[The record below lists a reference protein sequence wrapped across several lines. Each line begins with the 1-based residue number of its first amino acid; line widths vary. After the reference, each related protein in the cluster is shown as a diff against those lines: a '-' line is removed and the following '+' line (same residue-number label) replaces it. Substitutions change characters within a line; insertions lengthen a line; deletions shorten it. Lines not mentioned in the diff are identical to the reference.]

1 MATAPP
7 LSSRAMSNWMRNH
20 PPSSPRP
27 PSTPPPYHPPPPT
40 TCGTYHATKTDMTRT
55 LNHPPTIEEVAAT
68 MGISVQEAHRCEKL
82 INDIFLEARDPEL
95 YQANKHTEFLNLNK
109 GGKSRRHGK
118 KSRRHA
124 KKSRRHGK
132 KSRRHGK
139 KCRR

>member
-1 MATAPP
+1 MATAPEFEGTQEEWDEAIK
-7 LSSRAMSNWMRNH
+7 AM
-20 PPSSPRP
+20 PRP

-40 TCGTYHATKTDMTRT
+40 ICGTYHATKTDMTRT
-55 LNHPPTIEEVAAT
+55 MMRAPTIEEVAAA
-68 MGISVQEAHRCEKL
+68 MGISVQKAQECEKL
-82 INDIFLEARDPEL
+82 INDIFLEVRDPEL

-109 GGKSRRHGK
+109 GGKYRRHGK